1 MASKSNI
8 ENAKSNLN
16 ALKKNHATD
25 QINETIIN
33 TIRTLFDDIESIR
46 KSKVKV
52 EYIYESIKDDI
63 GNISYNVFTA
73 TLSKIRKE
81 KGIQLRNRSNNNK
94 IKSAIKP
101 IIKSVHNQN
110 EIKQPTV
117 ANNGKLL
124 DVTLS
129 PLQRNDID
137 KSHYTPDDWANEWEL
152 IMDIYK
158 SNKDLKWKYQVLGG
172 NINDVEHLTDSLK
185 NIRVISD
192 KTSNLFR
199 QQHNE
204 YKIRSRKR

>member
-8 ENAKSNLN
+8 ENAKSNLK
-16 ALKKNHATD
+16 ALKKIHATD

-52 EYIYESIKDDI
+52 EYIYESIKNDI

-81 KGIQLRNRSNNNK
+81 KGIQLRNRANNNK
-94 IKSAIKP
+94 IKSSVKP

-110 EIKQPTV
+110 EIKQSTV
-117 ANNGKLL
+117 ADNGKLF

-158 SNKDLKWKYQVLGG
+158 SNKDVKWEFQVMGG
-172 NINDVEHLTDSLK
+172 DINEIKHLTNSIQD
-185 NIRVISD
+185 IRVISN
-192 KTSNLFR
+192 KTSILFR
-199 QQHNE
+199 QHHNE
-204 YKIRSRKR
+204 YKIRSKKK

>member
-1 MASKSNI
+1 MPQDNI
-8 ENAKSNLN
+8 LNKAKLELNLLVQADDN
-16 ALKKNHATD
+16 GNRLD
-25 QINETIIN
+25 DPIPFSSIER
-33 TIRTLFDDIESIR
+33 IRELFDDIEKLRQRKYKLSVILHSINN
-46 KSKVKV
+46 S
-52 EYIYESIKDDI
+52 
-63 GNISYNVFTA
+63 GMN
-73 TLSKIRKE
+73 LSMVHFKTILSRIRKE
-81 KGIQLRNRSNNNK
+81 KGFQLRNRTNNNK
-94 IKSAIKP
+94 
-101 IIKSVHNQN
+101 IKSVHNQN

-117 ANNGKLL
+117 ADNGKLL

-152 IMDIYK
+152 IMAIYK

-185 NIRVISD
+185 DIRVISD